1 MVFDSF
7 FNSIFGGIIGMNPLG
22 AILLISF
29 ILTLVITLL
38 YKVFTDQKALK
49 AIKDEMKEM
58 REEMKNFKNDPQK
71 MIELQKKS
79 MQKSL
84 EQMKHTIKPMLIT
97 MIPLIIIFG
106 WLRTAYTEIGVLIF
120 GLSWLWIYILSSIIF
135 SIILR
140 KVLKVH

>member
-7 FNSIFGGIIGMNPLG
+7 FNSIFGGLIGMSPLG
-22 AILLISF
+22 GILLISF

-58 REEMKNFKNDPQK
+58 RNEMKEFKQDPQK
-71 MIELQKKS
+71 MIELQKRS

-97 MIPLIIIFG
+97 MIPLIIIFS
-106 WLRTAYTEIGVLIF
+106 WLRSTYTDMGALIF